1 MTEKCE
7 IRICDFGLSREIN
20 AVLPRSRSE
29 SAADE
34 AEGAAGGGPG
44 LQSVLT
50 KHVVTRWYRA
60 PELILLAQQYTA
72 AIDVWSMGC
81 IFAELLQ
88 TLEPVSD
95 DAVPP
100 TRTLFPG
107 ESCYPLSTT
116 SDENEVDAELFNEEL
131 SNDTHQLNKIF
142 EWIGTPS
149 STDIE
154 AIQSV
159 VLRKILGDW
168 TTANPVEGK
177 GFTSKYTAASPDA
190 IALLDSMLHF
200 NPTTRCVFSVLY
212 SAPCLSLLLTRTSS
226 LAWLRC
232 CLLRVLHTVR
242 R

>member
-20 AVLPRSRSE
+20 QVLPRSRSE

-34 AEGAAGGGPG
+34 AAGGAAGGGPG

-72 AIDVWSMGC
+72 AIDVWSIGC

-116 SDENEVDAELFNEEL
+116 SDENDVDAELFNEEL

-142 EWIGTPS
+142 E
-149 STDIE
+149 
-154 AIQSV
+154 
-159 VLRKILGDW
+159 
-168 TTANPVEGK
+168 
-177 GFTSKYTAASPDA
+177 
-190 IALLDSMLHF
+190 
-200 NPTTRCVFSVLY
+200 CV
-212 SAPCLSLLLTRTSS
+212 LLL
-226 LAWLRC
+226 ALRLIC
-232 CLLRVLHTVR
+232 HEHADVSNRYQIVLSVC
-242 R
+242 

>member
-20 AVLPRSRSE
+20 QVLPRSRSE

-34 AEGAAGGGPG
+34 AAGGAAGGPG

-72 AIDVWSMGC
+72 AIDVWSIGC

-116 SDENEVDAELFNEEL
+116 SDENDVDAELFNEEL

-142 EWIGTPS
+142 ECVPLL
-149 STDIE
+149 
-154 AIQSV
+154 APR
-159 VLRKILGDW
+159 LLGHEHADVS
-168 TTANPVEGK
+168 N
-177 GFTSKYTAASPDA
+177 
-190 IALLDSMLHF
+190 
-200 NPTTRCVFSVLY
+200 RCQNG
-212 SAPCLSLLLTRTSS
+212 LS
-226 LAWLRC
+226 
-232 CLLRVLHTVR
+232 
-242 R
+242 